1 MRLSNAAIEILFR
14 DEHKSL
20 RRVTRRKMNH
30 QDSEDITQEAFLR
43 LLEMERSETI
53 ADPRS
58 YLFRIGLN
66 IAIDWLRRERTRA
79 AFLVEADG
87 VDECSTINMTS
98 DTPFD
103 DWLTLNTVHTEL
115 SRLSDRCRDIFL
127 LSRVYQVDNAEIA
140 AELGISVRTVNREI
154 GLATERLHSVF
165 GVSATQKKSSNLR
178 GPIRQQKFVFVAEA
192 IGNGDRNIERRNR
205 SGALRYAGSRRRDDQ
220 VWVTSNCLGQREGEP
235 TRCDLFS

>member
-43 LLEMERSETI
+43 LLEMERGETI

-66 IAIDWLRRERTRA
+66 VAIDWLRKERTRA

-103 DWLTLNTVHTEL
+103 DWLTLNAVLTEL
-115 SRLSDRCRDIFL
+115 SRLSGRCRDIFL
-127 LSRVYQVDNAEIA
+127 LSRVYQLDNAEIA
-140 AELGISVRTVNREI
+140 AKLGISVRTVNRDI
-154 GLATERLHSVF
+154 GLATKQLYSVLDEP
-165 GVSATQKKSSNLR
+165 ATQKKGSNLS
-178 GPIRQQKFVFVAEA
+178 PILQQKFVFVLEA
-192 IGNGDRNIERRNR
+192 VGKGDRNIERRNR
-205 SGALRYAGSRRRDDQ
+205 CGALRYAGSQRQDDQ
-220 VWVTSNCLGQREGEP
+220 VWITSNCLVQRE
-235 TRCDLFS
+235 RAADAL

>member
-1 MRLSNAAIEILFR
+1 MRLSNAAIETLFR

-30 QDSEDITQEAFLR
+30 QDSEDIAQEAFLR
-43 LLEMERSETI
+43 LLELERCETI

-66 IAIDWLRRERTRA
+66 VAIDWLRKERTRA

-103 DWLTLNTVHTEL
+103 DWLTLNAVLTEL

-127 LSRVYQVDNAEIA
+127 LSRVYQLGNAEIA

-154 GLATERLHSVF
+154 GSATEHLHSVLD
-165 GVSATQKKSSNLR
+165 GPATQKNSSNLS
-178 GPIRQQKFVFVAEA
+178 PIIQQKSVFVLEA
-192 IGNGDRNIERRNR
+192 VGNGDRNIERRNR
-205 SGALRYAGSRRRDDQ
+205 CGALRYAGSRRQDDQ
-220 VWVTSNCLGQREGEP
+220 VWVTSNCSDQRERGA
-235 TRCDLFS
+235 DAL